1 MSRPC
6 ELAFLQSAW
15 RHDSNMGSRKRVR
28 YTADVIDSVRSDWHI
43 SDDGADRGPIDGWP
57 APFLGSDNGSNAV
70 PARELRRAGSRSGQR
85 FDGYPNTDPVHN
97 LIPTRRNAFDDGGLN
112 EEGRKRQFHKDA
124 FAPLR
129 YEDAIF
135 SRTGMGGPIGAY
147 RFLRKLDPGSDNTFA
162 PRRGPHDVISTS
174 ATMAGAGGFGAGHFF
189 AVSDAAGPAGD
200 VRLPGQFLA
209 RGQRITSQNG
219 QFVLLMQSD
228 GNVVLLKG
236 TQPLWNSNTQGRGTK
251 AIMQTDG
258 NFVVYQNT
266 TPIFQTGTAG
276 RPGAVLRLQDDANLV
291 VVDPRTGATFWNSG
305 TWGGVPAR
313 DQSSKSLLQ
322 SVGGAVTSVGESA
335 LSVGKGVVSVGTGLA
350 KTVGNV
356 VSSPIKLASDIAQ
369 GKNVIQSLS
378 DTVKRDLQSAKDLA
392 PYAQAV
398 LSVVPGVGQGV
409 NAAIAAGN
417 ALAHGQ
423 NITDAL
429 VSGVKGMLPGG
440 PLAQEALDTAYS
452 LAKGQN
458 ITDAVANAARNRL
471 PEGPARMAFDTGLA
485 LAHGKNVQDLAK
497 DQGMR
502 FLSDQ
507 LSPFAGRAVSS
518 TGPLIGQVSN
528 AALSVLPTNVKMAA
542 QALLR
547 NPDLRSLPV
556 EDVARRLNLPMRDVQ
571 SAIASVVQAAG
582 RTGMGQRVRSLA
594 SAPAIADR
602 VGTATSFDQNLARFG
617 SRMAP
622 VAMGAN
628 RWAPRILPR
637 YPRLMPGAMG
647 LQDAGAFSTIKL
659 GSTGPDV
666 QAWQK
671 ILGVTADGKFGPQ
684 TDAATRTWQRSHGLT
699 PDGVV
704 GPMTWGAASGGGGAP
719 SNPVTPNTTM
729 TTGPGTVTIPEV
741 VIAAAPPPPLTQGQ
755 IAAANSMP
763 TIKLGSTGP
772 AVQTWQGILRRDSG
786 ISNWG
791 NAAPDGSFGPIT
803 DASTRTW
810 QRNSGLSADGVVGPQ
825 TWTKAIGSLTTAPL
839 PAESSPGVAL
849 PTPVPPNLPP
859 GLPPV
864 PTQPASAPA
873 PMMTLPPMIVPMG
886 PSPVGITTPPPP
898 PQAQVDKAGG
908 AVAALAIGGILAKVM
923 GFI

>member
-1 MSRPC
+1 
-6 ELAFLQSAW
+6 
-15 RHDSNMGSRKRVR
+15 VR

-57 APFLGSDNGSNAV
+57 APFLGSDDGNNRV
-70 PARELRRAGSRSGQR
+70 PARELRRAGTRNGVR
-85 FDGYPNTDPVHN
+85 FDGYGPKDTVHN

-112 EEGRKRQFHKDA
+112 EEGRKRRFAQDA
-124 FAPLR
+124 FAPVR

-135 SRTGMGGPIGAY
+135 SRTAGASPLDAY
-147 RFLRKLDPGSDNTFA
+147 GFLRRLDPGADMTYA
-162 PRRGPHDVISTS
+162 PRRGAHQSISTS
-174 ATMAGAGGFGAGHFF
+174 ATMAGAGAFF
-189 AVSDAAGPAGD
+189 AVSDAAGPSGNDA
-200 VRLPGQFLA
+200 RLPGQFLA
-209 RGQRITSQNG
+209 RGQRITSPNG

-251 AIMQTDG
+251 AIQQTDG

-266 TPIFQTGTAG
+266 APIFQTGTAG
-276 RPGAVLRLQDDANLV
+276 RPGAVLRLQNDANLV
-291 VVDPRTGATFWNSG
+291 VVDPRTGAVFWNSG

-313 DQSSKSLLQ
+313 DQSSKSFLQ
-322 SVGGAVTSVGESA
+322 SVGGAITSVGEGA
-335 LSVGKGVVSVGTGLA
+335 LSVGKGVVSVGSGLA
-350 KTVGNV
+350 NVVGNV
-356 VSSPIKLASDIAQ
+356 VSSPIHLVSDIAQ
-369 GKNVIQSLS
+369 GKNVLQSLG

-409 NAAIAAGN
+409 NAAIAAGS

-440 PLAQEALDTAYS
+440 PLAAEALDTAYN
-452 LAKGQN
+452 LAKGQSV
-458 ITDAVANAARNRL
+458 TDAVANAARNRL

-485 LAHGKNVQDLAK
+485 LAHGKNIQDLAK
-497 DQGMR
+497 EQGMS
-502 FLSDQ
+502 LIQNQ
-507 LSPFAGRAVSS
+507 LSPVAGRALSS
-518 TGPLIGQVSN
+518 TGPLIGQVKN
-528 AALSVLPTNVKMAA
+528 AVVSVIPANVNLAA
-542 QALLR
+542 QALLK
-547 NPDLRSLPV
+547 NPSLRSLPID
-556 EDVARRLNLPMRDVQ
+556 DVARRLGLPARDVQ
-571 SAIASVVQAAG
+571 QAVASVVQAAG

-622 VAMGAN
+622 IAMGPN
-628 RWAPRILPR
+628 RWAQRVLPR
-637 YPRLMPGAMG
+637 YPKLMPGAHG
-647 LQDAGAFSTIKL
+647 LQDAGAFSTVKL

-671 ILGVTADGKFGPQ
+671 VIGVTPDGKFGPQ
-684 TDAATRTWQRSHGLT
+684 TDAATRSYQRAHGLT

-704 GPMTWGAASGGGGAP
+704 GPLTWASAAGSTTAP
-719 SNPVTPNTTM
+719 TPTTAM

-741 VIAAAPPPPLTQGQ
+741 VIAAAPPPPLTQAQ
-755 IAAANSMP
+755 KSAANSMP

-786 ISNWG
+786 ISGWG
-791 NAAPDGSFGPIT
+791 GAAPDGQFGPIT
-803 DASTRTW
+803 DGATRAW
-810 QRNSGLSADGVVGPQ
+810 QKSSGLTPDGVVGPQ
-825 TWTKAIGSLTTAPL
+825 TWTKGIGSLTTAPL
-839 PAESSPGVAL
+839 PAESAPGVAL
-849 PTPVPPNLPP
+849 PSPPPPNLPP
-859 GLPPV
+859 GLPPI

-873 PMMTLPPMIVPMG
+873 PMSTVPVLPAMVVSM
-886 PSPVGITTPPPP
+886 PSPVGITTPPLPP
-898 PQAQVDKAGG
+898 PGQVDKAGG
-908 AVAALAIGGILAKVM
+908 AVAALCIVGILAKVM
-923 GFI
+923 GLF